1 MVHFCK
7 YAPHRFPGIQSF
19 ENFYQCMHD
28 GRSLPLKIQHPDN
41 PPLFAWIEHEYY
53 LLTGDSSR
61 LSRIVRDKRYLQKHF
76 QFIENSRPE
85 TLLPYAN
92 CRVTVKREALGYRW
106 DGCPNG
112 MDNTPRGRDDYHSIY
127 WVDLIA
133 QQALAAD
140 HISQIAAIAGER
152 DSVDE
157 FERLRDG
164 LVVLLNR
171 HYWDEQDGIYY
182 DIKADSLE
190 KVKVKTPASYWPMLA
205 GACNSSQASRLEDH
219 AKDPNIFGGDIP
231 WPSVS
236 RDDPSFTPEGMY
248 WRGAVWLPTAYMA
261 SKALDRYGMHET
273 SDELALRLL
282 KHMSRTFLDYE
293 PHTIWECYSPT
304 QPKAATA
311 KDNIE
316 ISRPDFC
323 GWSALGPISLFIEN
337 VLGFHR
343 IDAVKNVVAWRK
355 HWDCHHGIRRLRFGN
370 VITDII
376 ANGDRVDVTANRE
389 YTLEINGT
397 SFPIKTGSQQLALGG
412 NH

>member
-140 HISQIAAIAGER
+140 HIGQVAALDGEWKT
-152 DSVDE
+152 VDE
-157 FERLRDG
+157 FGRLRDE
-164 LVVLLNR
+164 LTALLNR
-171 HYWDEQDGIYY
+171 HYWDED
-182 DIKADSLE
+182 
-190 KVKVKTPASYWPMLA
+190 T
-205 GACNSSQASRLEDH
+205 
-219 AKDPNIFGGDIP
+219 
-231 WPSVS
+231 
-236 RDDPSFTPEGMY
+236 
-248 WRGAVWLPTAYMA
+248 AVQNKWD
-261 SKALDRYGMHET
+261 LDKG
-273 SDELALRLL
+273 
-282 KHMSRTFLDYE
+282 
-293 PHTIWECYSPT
+293 C
-304 QPKAATA
+304 
-311 KDNIE
+311 
-316 ISRPDFC
+316 
-323 GWSALGPISLFIEN
+323 
-337 VLGFHR
+337 
-343 IDAVKNVVAWRK
+343 
-355 HWDCHHGIRRLRFGN
+355 
-370 VITDII
+370 
-376 ANGDRVDVTANRE
+376 
-389 YTLEINGT
+389 
-397 SFPIKTGSQQLALGG
+397 
-412 NH
+412 